1 MCIAVYTLV
10 HIHTSVNCLVCS
22 SLQLSE
28 QLGNLVFGSSDGKFL
43 FFISTSASKQLGI
56 LSLKESHLCMMG
68 CQSCVSACSLLSSN
82 KGTNKQYRSQLLSH
96 SLQYRYIYMFPLL
109 GHSCLPCK
117 LYWEDQPLV
126 TLWTKCIFS
135 GSAGCIICTDG
146 NSNHPHCLIYHQL
159 PHISPTT
166 LEKSCGFQE
175 CWQLSY
181 WCSR

>member
-96 SLQYRYIYMFPLL
+96 SLQYRYTCFLCRDILAFLASYIGRTSLWLL
-109 GHSCLPCK
+109 YGQNVYFLA
-117 LYWEDQPLV
+117 LLDV
-126 TLWTKCIFS
+126 
-135 GSAGCIICTDG
+135 
-146 NSNHPHCLIYHQL
+146 
-159 PHISPTT
+159 
-166 LEKSCGFQE
+166 
-175 CWQLSY
+175 
-181 WCSR
+181 